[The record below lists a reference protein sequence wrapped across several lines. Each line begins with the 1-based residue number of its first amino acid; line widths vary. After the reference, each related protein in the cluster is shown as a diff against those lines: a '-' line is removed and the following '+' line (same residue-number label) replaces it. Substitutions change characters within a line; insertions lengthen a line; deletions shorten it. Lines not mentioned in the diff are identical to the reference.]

1 MVLRFETR
9 SFCTTCSTC
18 WHICAKRTRLEPQK
32 PQIIQNPQV
41 TKYAVQMTQAQRH
54 MKYVK
59 GLGAVAP
66 HPECEHLSLS
76 VNTVTD
82 LMVTLWN
89 TLVQQ
94 WLALEWR
101 TPGP

>member
-1 MVLRFETR
+1 
-9 SFCTTCSTC
+9 
-18 WHICAKRTRLEPQK
+18 
-32 PQIIQNPQV
+32 
-41 TKYAVQMTQAQRH
+41 